1 MTRKKEITRW
11 ISFLQISFLLIL
23 QYSNAY
29 VLVPNYSSIKMD
41 FKVSDAYLGLLS
53 GMYIFAN
60 GVASFI
66 WSYVSEA
73 KGLKRKQILSLSYFL
88 ASILMFLT
96 FMALDAF
103 SFIIFYTL
111 TGLALGAILPLGF
124 SIISD
129 LFESGMRV
137 RIFMLWY
144 MFGGFGITLGL
155 GLGAILGT
163 YFYWRFPI
171 LVCSSILIL
180 GGAISLLIYE
190 PERGAVE
197 LKEVSASEYPYSYVF
212 KLSDLNLLKDTR
224 SNFYVILQGIFGVIP
239 DSVILTW
246 GLQYLIRES
255 KASEVGALIFL
266 SLMGIGSLGGVYVAY
281 LADKLY
287 KKKKIY
293 RPLIASLC
301 SITGTALY
309 VGFFLIPFEL
319 NILTNNL
326 IDALYIVFLRLLE
339 DGLVLLAFTIFTT
352 AKLINSAIGPIRDSV
367 LADVNL
373 PEQRAIILSIIII
386 CELFSRSLGIALVGL
401 LSDITNN
408 LRIAIILSM
417 TFLMI
422 SGAIWILVGKHY
434 ENDILRMK
442 EILRNRSLST
452 FHKNK

>member
-1 MTRKKEITRW
+1 MISKKEVTRW

-41 FKVSDAYLGLLS
+41 FGVSDAYLGLLS

-73 KGLKRKQILSLSYFL
+73 EGLKRKQILSLSYFM

-96 FMALDAF
+96 FTALDAF
-103 SFIIFYTL
+103 SFILFYTL

-129 LFESGMRV
+129 FFESDMRV

-144 MFGGFGITLGL
+144 MFGGCGITLGL
-155 GLGAILGT
+155 GIGAILGT

-180 GGAISLLIYE
+180 GGVISLLIYE

-197 LKEVSASEYPYSYVF
+197 LKEVSVSEYSYSYVF

-301 SITGTALY
+301 SIIGTVLY

-319 NILTNNL
+319 NIPTNNL

-422 SGAIWILVGKHY
+422 SGTIWILVSKHY
-434 ENDILRMK
+434 ENDILRMR